1 MIIPNLTMNSVYE
14 IVVRGGTRSAID
26 NRLIIRGEGSAPQK
40 VRGIRDCNRAPP
52 LLPHT
57 TIWFSSGVIAGMIC
71 ACLAVMLIITSFV
84 LWKWGST
91 VYFLSTSFILHVPS
105 RLLSSSLLLSPFFFF
120 FFLFFPFSSYSLNS
134 FQFFA
139 IRRRRKK
146 KGWREKRECKI
157 VPRPKPATQ
166 ARDRSRP
173 QARVHSF
180 NFANAISLPPSHDNR
195 HSFVIVQ
202 LQTIHDAVTQY

>member
-1 MIIPNLTMNSVYE
+1 MVQQRSDRRDDLRLSRGDADHHLLRTVE
-14 IVVRGGTRSAID
+14 VRI
-26 NRLIIRGEGSAPQK
+26 NRLF
-40 VRGIRDCNRAPP
+40 P
-52 LLPHT
+52 LYVFHFARS
-57 TIWFSSGVIAGMIC
+57 FS
-71 ACLAVMLIITSFV
+71 
-84 LWKWGST
+84 
-91 VYFLSTSFILHVPS
+91 PS
-105 RLLSSSLLLSPFFFF
+105 LFFSSPFFFF

-146 KGWREKRECKI
+146 KGWREKREFVKS
-157 VPRPKPATQ
+157 RYSSATQ